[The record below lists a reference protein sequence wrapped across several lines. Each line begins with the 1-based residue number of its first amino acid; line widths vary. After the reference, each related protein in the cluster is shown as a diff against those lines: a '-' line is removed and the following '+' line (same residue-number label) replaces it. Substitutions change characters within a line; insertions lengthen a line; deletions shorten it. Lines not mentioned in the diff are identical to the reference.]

1 MQQHPIARHTASSLA
16 TRKTPVSSPVTQ
28 PKILFWSLAA
38 AAIFFTRALLFST
51 WLSRGPEVQQ
61 ALSLNTAQ
69 MGLFVMLF
77 PLGGLAGILFAN
89 ALTLRLGSRMVGTGI
104 FIMGAAAMAT
114 LGVSLVEGNLV
125 VSAIA
130 LFAMGLPMAIADF
143 LGNFEGTAV
152 DRLSTKSLF
161 PAIHA
166 AFGMGMLLGAGGASL
181 AISSGWSLADNYLLV
196 AAVVAIVSVWGSL
209 QFPNRDKPLSRPR
222 GEERTMA
229 LGAWKEKR
237 TLTIA
242 IIGFSFIMAE
252 ISAGTWVPIALTVS
266 GFSGSA
272 AAFAFGMLWIVV
284 TFGRLIGGFVVEK
297 IGRYRTVLLS
307 TLVTASGILIFMLVE
322 VIALPFVGLV
332 LWGLGMSMG
341 FPMSVAAMS
350 DEPRKAPYRINMII
364 TVVYIS
370 SITVGPALGSLGE
383 VTGIYVA
390 FSIPL
395 ALMILSAILS
405 SATKPLEI
413 TDLAPEEPARV

>member
-1 MQQHPIARHTASSLA
+1 MSES
-16 TRKTPVSSPVTQ
+16 VTQ
-28 PKILFWSLAA
+28 PRILLWFLGA

-61 ALSLNTAQ
+61 ALSLTTAQ

-89 ALTLRLGSRMVGTGI
+89 AVTVRLGSKVVGTGI
-104 FIMGAAAMAT
+104 FLLGAIAMAS
-114 LGVSLVEGNLV
+114 LGYALVEGNLV
-125 VSAIA
+125 IAVVS

-152 DRLSTKSLF
+152 DRLSPKSLF

-166 AFGMGMLLGAGGASL
+166 AFGLGMLLGAAGASL
-181 AISSGWSLADNYLLV
+181 AIDAGWDLLDNYLLV
-196 AAVVAIVSVWGSL
+196 AGIVAVVSVWGSL
-209 QFPNRDKPLSRPR
+209 QFPRRDTPLSRPR
-222 GEERTMA
+222 GDERKLA
-229 LGAWKEKR
+229 WGVWKEKR
-237 TLTIA
+237 TLVIA

-252 ISAGTWVPIALTVS
+252 ISAGTWVPIALTGS

-272 AAFAFGMLWIVV
+272 AAFAFGILWIVI
-284 TFGRLIGGFVVEK
+284 TFGRLIGGFVVER
-297 IGRYRTVLLS
+297 IGRYRTILLS
-307 TLVTASGILIFMLVE
+307 TVITSSGILVFMLVE
-322 VIALPFVGLV
+322 VIALPYVGLV

-350 DEPRKAPYRINMII
+350 DDPRKAPYRINMII

-370 SITVGPALGSLGE
+370 SISVGPALGSLGE

-405 SATKPLEI
+405 PATKPLPASEFSS
-413 TDLAPEEPARV
+413 EEPSRA

>member
-1 MQQHPIARHTASSLA
+1 MSPS
-16 TRKTPVSSPVTQ
+16 VSQ
-28 PKILFWSLAA
+28 PRILPWFLAA

-89 ALTLRLGSRMVGTGI
+89 ALTLRFGSKAVGTGI
-104 FIMGAAAMAT
+104 FVVGALAMAT
-114 LGVSLVEGNLV
+114 LGISLVEGNLV
-125 VSAIA
+125 VSSIA

-152 DRLSTKSLF
+152 DRQTPKSLF
-161 PAIHA
+161 PAIHS
-166 AFGMGMLLGAGGASL
+166 AFGLGMLLGAGGASL
-181 AISSGWSLADNYLLV
+181 AIDSGWSLSDNYLLV

-209 QFPNRDKPLSRPR
+209 QFPNRDKPIARPR

-237 TLTIA
+237 TLIIA
-242 IIGFSFIMAE
+242 VIGFSFIMAE

-272 AAFAFGMLWIVV
+272 AAFAFGMFWIVI

-307 TLVTASGILIFMLVE
+307 TLITASGILVFMLVE
-322 VIALPFVGLV
+322 VVALPFVGLV

-383 VTGIYVA
+383 VSGIYVA

-395 ALMILSAILS
+395 ALMVLSAVLS
-405 SATKPLEI
+405 PATKPLQSVQ
-413 TDLAPEEPARV
+413 TASEEPAKA

>member
-1 MQQHPIARHTASSLA
+1 MTTSVAPPNIGLW
-16 TRKTPVSSPVTQ
+16 
-28 PKILFWSLAA
+28 FWAA
-38 AAIFFTRALLFST
+38 ASIFFTRALLFST

-61 ALSLNTAQ
+61 ALDLNTAQ

-89 ALTLRLGSRMVGTGI
+89 ALTVRFGARVVGTSI
-104 FIMGAAAMAT
+104 FVLGAAAIAT
-114 LGVSLVEGNLV
+114 LGFALVDGNLPL
-125 VSAIA
+125 AA
-130 LFAMGLPMAIADF
+130 LSVFLMGLPMAIADF

-152 DRLSTKSLF
+152 DRLSPKSLF

-166 AFGMGMLLGAGGASL
+166 AFGIGMLLGAGGASVAIDAGWTL
-181 AISSGWSLADNYLLV
+181 AQNYL
-196 AAVVAIVSVWGSL
+196 VVAGIVAVISVWGSL
-209 QFPNRDKPLSRPR
+209 QFPNRDKPIAQPR
-222 GEERTMA
+222 GEERKMS
-229 LGAWKEKR
+229 LGVWKEKR
-237 TLTIA
+237 TLLIA

-272 AAFAFGMLWIVV
+272 AAFAFGVFWIVI
-284 TFGRLIGGFVVEK
+284 TFGRIIGGFVVEK
-297 IGRYRTVLLS
+297 IGRYRTILLS
-307 TLVTASGILIFMLVE
+307 TLITASGILIFMLVE
-322 VIALPFVGLV
+322 LVALPFLGLI

-383 VTGIYVA
+383 VAGIYVA

-405 SATKPLEI
+405 PVTKPLE
-413 TDLAPEEPARV
+413 TPEALAGRAPRA